1 MLLTFE
7 ECVEFVFA
15 REGAPPGKN
24 GYVNDPKDPGGETAF
39 GIAKRFHPG
48 VDIKAL
54 TRDAA
59 AKIYHEEY
67 WMAARCDDVSGP
79 LRLAV
84 FDTAVNCGV
93 PRARQLLQPLFTLD
107 HYLFERL
114 RFYIGAVRRRPASLA
129 FLPGWASRE
138 LLVREASQ

>member
-15 REGAPPGKN
+15 REGAPPGKD
-24 GYVNDPKDPGGETAF
+24 GYVNDPRDAGGETKF
-39 GIAKRFHPG
+39 GIAKRSHPNL
-48 VDIKAL
+48 DIKNL
-54 TRDAA
+54 TRDGA
-59 AKIYHEEY
+59 AKIYHEDY
-67 WMAARCDDVSGP
+67 WMPAHCDDVSGP

-93 PRARQLLQPLFTLD
+93 ATSRALLQPLFSVD
-107 HYLFERL
+107 DYLFERL
-114 RFYIGAVRRRPASLA
+114 RYYIGCVRRRPKNLA